1 MTLDIDCH
9 KGTPAIAA
17 EHRPRIVALVPACNE
32 EDLIAQTLES
42 LLMQT
47 HRLDCIIVIAN
58 NCTDRTADIAREYAK
73 RHDTVKV
80 MELEHN
86 KGKKAGALN
95 QALSRL
101 DPDEWDFVLQMD
113 ADTQLDHRLVDEGLR
128 EFQRDPEL
136 GGVGSRCFLKP
147 RQGESSRW
155 EYLLWCFQN
164 IEYGFG
170 DSRRIQNG
178 GRTNI
183 LAGAVCIYRMD
194 VLREVAAARIRRRV
208 PGLVWPEDSL
218 VEDYEL
224 TLDTQR
230 LGYRTEVG
238 MRMFSWTDAMTSV
251 KELWDQRFRWYGG
264 HAATL
269 RKRKFA
275 SESWKESSVQLFY
288 VSIILSRLFMILA
301 LLIVL
306 LTVPITQIEP
316 SWWWLTVFGLVMAN
330 YIRRFRYVRNRS
342 VTQYFLMLTLI
353 PLELYITW
361 DQALTLLAYGRNV
374 IKPSSSW

>member
-1 MTLDIDCH
+1 MTVAIDRQH
-9 KGTPAIAA
+9 SAPAPAA
-17 EHRPRIVALVPACNE
+17 EHPPRIVALVPACNE
-32 EDLIAQTLES
+32 EALIAHTLDS
-42 LLMQT
+42 LLTQSR
-47 HRLDCIIVIAN
+47 RLDRIVVIAN
-58 NCTDRTADIAREYAK
+58 NCTDRTAEIAREYAE
-73 RHDTVKV
+73 RHDAIEV
-80 MELEHN
+80 MEIVEN
-86 KGKKAGALN
+86 RGKKAGALN

-101 DPDEWDFVLQMD
+101 DPDQWDFVLQMD
-113 ADTQLDHRLVDEGLR
+113 ADTLLDRRLVEEGLG
-128 EFQRDPEL
+128 EFRRDPEL

-147 RQGESSRW
+147 GEGERSRW
-155 EYLLWCFQN
+155 EHLLWCFQN

-183 LAGAVCIYRMD
+183 LAGAVCMYRMP
-194 VLREVAAARIRRRV
+194 VLQDVAAERSRRRE
-208 PGLVWPEDSL
+208 PGLVWPEGSL

-238 MRMFSWTDAMTSV
+238 LRMFSWTDAMTSV
-251 KELWDQRFRWYGG
+251 QELWDQRFRWYGG

-269 RKRKFA
+269 RRRKFA
-275 SESWKESSVQLFY
+275 PESWKESVVQLFY
-288 VSIILSRLFMILA
+288 VSIILSRLFMIFA
-301 LLIVL
+301 LVFVL
-306 LTVPITQIEP
+306 WTIPIANIEP
-316 SWWWLTVFGLVMAN
+316 SWWWLTVLGLVLAN

-342 VTQYFLMLTLI
+342 LTQYLLLLTVI

-361 DQALTLLAYGRNV
+361 DQALTLVAYGRNV